1 MLHFF
6 TKTCIPMRTV
16 AILGGGFS
24 GLTTGVVLQLLGYT
38 TTIYTA
44 RRCDHS
50 DPTAHHPPFAS
61 LYPAASILPHTVQID
76 NLGEHMRLSTAFFDR
91 LAQEDDFGVRW
102 QRQVEAFE
110 DPVAPP
116 PYADMVR
123 DFRMMPPDGS
133 GLADAPRRPGADA
146 LYGWAATILFAE
158 TPVYRP
164 RLYAL
169 YRLLGGTV
177 VDRTMTPERVRNL
190 TDDAVVNCTGA
201 GTLGLFRDARP
212 YDAIRG
218 CLLHV
223 TPPDEPLA
231 IRDGQ
236 PFSYNYSPSMDAY
249 PTADGTP
256 GDVYFYPRRDV
267 WVLGGSRR
275 HGTLNDGTWSGDDI
289 VGSTTDVGGVTV
301 PTPVVEL
308 NRTLVHTL
316 TGIDVADR
324 IERAVFGVRFTRDL
338 DGEGVRLELA
348 YEHGHPVVHNVGHGG
363 AGVTLSWG
371 CAITVARIL
380 HDEGLLGAADRTGVE
395 FPPERAVFFADLQQL
410 AAREVLERL
419 SA

>member
-1 MLHFF
+1 
-6 TKTCIPMRTV
+6 MRTV
-16 AILGGGFS
+16 AVLGGGFS

-50 DPTAHHPPFAS
+50 DPTVHRPTFAS

-76 NLGEHMRLSTAFFDR
+76 ALDEHMRLSTAFFDR
-91 LAQEDDFGVRW
+91 LAQEDEFGVRW
-102 QRQVEAFE
+102 QQQVEAFE
-110 DPVAPP
+110 QPVDPP

-123 DFRMMPPDGS
+123 DFRMMPSDGS
-133 GLADAPRRPGADA
+133 GLPDVPRRPGAGA

-177 VDRTMTPERVRNL
+177 VDRTMTPERIRNL
-190 TDDAVVNCTGA
+190 AADAIVNCTGT
-201 GTLGLFRDARP
+201 GTLGLFSDSHP

-223 TPPDEPLA
+223 TPPDDPLA

-236 PFSYNYSPSMDAY
+236 PFSYNYSPSMDVY

-256 GDVYFYPRRDV
+256 GDVYFYPRRDA

-275 HGTLNDGTWSGDDI
+275 HGTLVDGAWTGNAI
-289 VGSTTDVGGVTV
+289 MGPTTNVGGVTV
-301 PTPVVEL
+301 PAPVLEL
-308 NRTLVHTL
+308 NRELIHAL
-316 TGIDVADR
+316 TGVDVAER
-324 IERAVFGVRFTRDL
+324 IERAVYGIRFTRDL
-338 DGEGVRLELA
+338 DGAGVRLELSH
-348 YEHGHPVVHNVGHGG
+348 EHGHPVVHNVGHGG

-380 HDEGLLGAADRTGVE
+380 HDEGLLGAEDRTGVE

-410 AAREVLERL
+410 AAREVLERT

>member
-1 MLHFF
+1 
-6 TKTCIPMRTV
+6 MRTV
-16 AILGGGFS
+16 AILGGGFN
-24 GLTTGVVLQLLGYT
+24 GLTTGVVLQLLGHT

-50 DPTAHHPPFAS
+50 DPAIHHPSFAS

-91 LAQEDDFGVRW
+91 LAQEEDFGVRW

-110 DPVAPP
+110 APVAPP
-116 PYADMVR
+116 PYDGMVR
-123 DFRMMPPDGS
+123 DFRMMPRDGS
-133 GLADAPRRPGADA
+133 GFPDVPRRPGADA

-158 TPVYRP
+158 TPTYRP
-164 RLYAL
+164 RLNAL

-177 VDRTMTPERVRNL
+177 VNQRMTPMRVRNL
-190 TDDAVVNCTGA
+190 PDDAVVNCTGA
-201 GTLGLFRDARP
+201 GTLDLFRDPCR

-223 TPPDEPLA
+223 TPPDDPLA

-236 PFSYNYSPSMDAY
+236 PFSYNYSPSMDVY

-256 GDVYFYPRRDV
+256 GDVYFYPRRDA

-275 HGTLNDGTWSGDDI
+275 HGTLANGDWTGDAI
-289 VGSTTDVGGVTV
+289 VGSTVDIGGVTV
-301 PTPVVEL
+301 PAPVLDL
-308 NRTLVHTL
+308 NRELIRAL
-316 TGIDVADR
+316 TGVDVADAVK
-324 IERAVFGVRFTRDL
+324 RAVYGYRFTRDL

-348 YEHGHPVVHNVGHGG
+348 YEHDHPVVHNVGHGG

-380 HDEGLLGAADRTGVE
+380 HDENLLGDADRRSVE
-395 FPPERAVFFADLQQL
+395 FPPGRAAFFADLQKL
-410 AAREVLERL
+410 AAQEVLERL
-419 SA
+419 